1 MLSFLL
7 LGLIGGGP
15 VRWLV
20 RAGDTGIDC
29 ILGSPLR
36 AASPTGRRQVG
47 MNTTGKKRGKPACSL
62 KTFLQKNFPTRGQV
76 CIGTFNMVVR

>member
-20 RAGDTGIDC
+20 RADDTGRDC
-29 ILGSPLR
+29 ILGSPLK
-36 AASPTGRRQVG
+36 AASPTGKRQAE
-47 MNTTGKKRGKPACSL
+47 MNTTGK
-62 KTFLQKNFPTRGQV
+62 
-76 CIGTFNMVVR
+76 